1 MQKDWIFIDMQQENV
16 ALGKDSEENMFYA
29 GQSVVKLKNE
39 VCLTSGNGKESHI
52 IPFLALDMM
61 KCM

>member
-1 MQKDWIFIDMQQENV
+1 MQQENV

-52 IPFLALDMM
+52 IPFHSLP
-61 KCM
+61 